1 MIKIKAFIQLLCMLP
16 AFAFA
21 QMQMDNETIQEL
33 LQKVQSM
40 PVTPTTQPTKDYA
53 LSALKNSIQAFCMA
67 HGLDFKQCSKKQA
80 SEMRAWFEAQAKR
93 EQAEKRAAEEKQD

>member
-1 MIKIKAFIQLLCMLP
+1 MNKTKPLILLCCMIP
-16 AFAFA
+16 AFASA
-21 QMQMDNETIQEL
+21 QMQLDNETIQEL

-40 PVTPTTQPTKDYA
+40 PVTPTTQPTKEYA

-80 SEMRAWFEAQAKR
+80 SEMRAWFEEQAKR
-93 EQAEKRAAEEKQD
+93 EQAEKRAAEERHN